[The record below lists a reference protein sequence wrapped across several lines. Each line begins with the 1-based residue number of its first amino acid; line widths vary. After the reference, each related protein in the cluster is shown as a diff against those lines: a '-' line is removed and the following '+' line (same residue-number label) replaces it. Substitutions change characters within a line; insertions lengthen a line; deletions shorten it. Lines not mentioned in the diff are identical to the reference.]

1 MIFLKN
7 KDERESR
14 IIDIENDS
22 DDKNESQNKAQNYI
36 QQTIARGILKVKVLE
51 RRLRKK
57 VAFIQG

>member
-22 DDKNESQNKAQNYI
+22 DDKNKSQNKAQNYI
-36 QQTIARGILKVKVLE
+36 QQTKARRILKIK
-51 RRLRKK
+51 
-57 VAFIQG
+57 I